1 MPRKIVALFWVLVF
15 KMWKHISEEDKHV
28 WAWAVSLRR
37 SVVCSPSSWV
47 FVFAKSLP
55 DFTEALK
62 LEPDNKTAK
71 EELGKVA
78 KFIEVEKRKVCP
90 WISFILH
97 TSLKIFT

>member
-1 MPRKIVALFWVLVF
+1 M
-15 KMWKHISEEDKHV
+15 
-28 WAWAVSLRR
+28 
-37 SVVCSPSSWV
+37 VCSPSSWV

-90 WISFILH
+90 
-97 TSLKIFT
+97 